1 MRVFF
6 TNDVEHT
13 SVSGAVWERIAT
25 QVDEDALPRLLDL
38 YDKYGVKS
46 TFFVLGQLAELK
58 PNIVKQIVARGQE
71 IGSHGYQHD
80 YRRAFD
86 VMTLDEQI
94 AELRQSKDLLE
105 QIGGQEVIS
114 FRAPALRVNGDT
126 PKALREAGYKY
137 DSSVA
142 PQRMDAF
149 MSLGANKKQWLK
161 APRAIYETTVDNLAR
176 KGKSG
181 IIEVPITSYGVPY
194 IGTVMRISPH
204 VLTPLIR
211 RLLYKESKRKDTPVT
226 FLYHPSE
233 AVQEIEQEY
242 TPQHRAQSRIGY
254 LLSDVLRA
262 KVKLRNLNHNALNL
276 LELELAFWR
285 EHGAELIGI
294 RDLGMIEKKQSNS

>member
-86 VMTLDEQI
+86 VMTLDEQVV
-94 AELRQSKDLLE
+94 ELRHSKDLLE

-126 PKALREAGYKY
+126 PKALREAGFKY

-161 APRAIYETTVDNLAR
+161 APRAIYETAADNLAR
-176 KGKSG
+176 AGKSG

-194 IGTVMRISPH
+194 IGTVMRISPY
-204 VLTPLIR
+204 VLTPLTR
-211 RLLYKESKRKDTPVT
+211 RLLYRESKHKDAPVT
-226 FLYHPSE
+226 FLFHPSE

-242 TPQHRAQSRIGY
+242 APQHRAQSRIGY

-276 LELELAFWR
+276 LERELAFWR
-285 EHGAELIGI
+285 ENGAELIGI
-294 RDLGMIEKKQSNS
+294 RELDINNK

>member
-58 PNIVKQIVARGQE
+58 PNIVKQIAARGQE

-86 VMTLDEQI
+86 VMTLDEQV
-94 AELRQSKDLLE
+94 AELRHSKDLLE

-126 PKALREAGYKY
+126 PKALREAGFKY

-161 APRAIYETTVDNLAR
+161 APRAIYETAVDNLAR
-176 KGKSG
+176 EGKSG

-194 IGTVMRISPH
+194 IGTVMRISPY
-204 VLTPLIR
+204 VLTPLTR
-211 RLLYKESKRKDTPVT
+211 RLLYRESKYKDTPVT
-226 FLYHPSE
+226 FLFHPSE

-242 TPQHRAQSRIGY
+242 APQHRAQSRIGY

-276 LELELAFWR
+276 LERELAFWR
-285 EHGAELIGI
+285 ENGAELVGI
-294 RDLGMIEKKQSNS
+294 RELDINNK

>member
-80 YRRAFD
+80 YRCAFD
-86 VMTLDEQI
+86 VMTLDEQV
-94 AELRQSKDLLE
+94 AELRHSKDLLE

-126 PKALREAGYKY
+126 PKALRETGFKY

-149 MSLGANKKQWLK
+149 MSLGANKKQWLR
-161 APRAIYETTVDNLAR
+161 APRAIYETAVDNLAR
-176 KGKSG
+176 AGKSG

-194 IGTVMRISPH
+194 IGTVMRISPY
-204 VLTPLIR
+204 VLTPLTR
-211 RLLYKESKRKDTPVT
+211 RLLYLESKHKDTPVT

-242 TPQHRAQSRIGY
+242 APQHRAQSRIGY

-276 LELELAFWR
+276 LERELAFWR
-285 EHGAELIGI
+285 ENGAELVGI
-294 RDLGMIEKKQSNS
+294 RELDINNK